1 MRLIF
6 TLFLLTIYYCVSAQK
21 KESII
26 EFAPTFNNLPL
37 ELNKNY
43 SFKNDSLKISTLKFY
58 VSNINFYQNNQF
70 IDSISKK
77 YNLIDFEYPETS
89 SIKFLRTNSKAF
101 NRISFSIG
109 IDSLTNVSGALGGD
123 LDPTNGMYWTWQ
135 SGYIGLK
142 LEGQS
147 KLCNSKNNAFI
158 FHIGGFQYPYNII
171 QYVNFSCKVD
181 RKIILNLDI
190 SKFLNELNL
199 SEIYEVMSPSKNAVA
214 IAQQFSNA
222 FKVFE

>member
-6 TLFLLTIYYCVSAQK
+6 TLFFWGIYCFALGQK
-21 KESII
+21 NESII

-43 SFKNDSLKISTLKFY
+43 SFKNDSLKISILKFY
-58 VSNINFYQNNQF
+58 ISNINFYQNNQF
-70 IDSISKK
+70 IDSVSKK
-77 YNLIDFEYPETS
+77 YYLIDFENPETS

-101 NRISFSIG
+101 NRIFFSIG
-109 IDSLTNVSGALGGD
+109 IDSLTNVSGALGED
-123 LDPTNGMYWTWQ
+123 LDPTKGMYWTWQ
-135 SGYIGLK
+135 SGYVNLK

-147 KLCNSKNNAFI
+147 KICPSRNNLYI
-158 FHIGGFQYPYNII
+158 FHIGGYQYPFSSI
-171 QYVNFSCKVD
+171 QNVNFSTKGY

-190 SKFLNELNL
+190 SKLLNGMNLNV
-199 SEIYEVMSPSKNAVA
+199 IYEVMSPGKKALT

-222 FKVFE
+222 ITVFE